1 MANRRSDCNV
11 LSGACT
17 ASNMAMVAKDRQ
29 HRGGGTQCHGMA
41 ACSVRLRALFRNI
54 RANAR
59 GCFMFTYRG
68 PSNRIR
74 VTNPVYYCTSLLK
87 KLRMLRV
94 VTKRREPFA

>member
-1 MANRRSDCNV
+1 
-11 LSGACT
+11 
-17 ASNMAMVAKDRQ
+17 
-29 HRGGGTQCHGMA
+29 
-41 ACSVRLRALFRNI
+41 
-54 RANAR
+54 
-59 GCFMFTYRG
+59 MFTYRG